1 MSIPYRT
8 QQAFK
13 RLGIGILA
21 FVLLVTAGVSCWFI
35 WVQRYIIYTADGT
48 ARLDFNLPPMSAGQV
63 ATPPEKTDVDI
74 RLDTDEPE
82 VGVTTELKHMVGYYV
97 EPSALGDLAEVK
109 RQIQALPGETP
120 VLIDMKS
127 AYDGFYYSSNVR
139 NSRSSRVDT
148 GKMDELIAWLKTQ
161 KVYTI
166 AKIPAFRFGAATMRD
181 FTAPGTDQ
189 IPDSVLHS
197 SGGYSYPDIQDGV
210 TYYWLHPAKQGT
222 VSYLTQVI
230 VELRNLGFDE
240 VVLEDFRFPAETES
254 IRVDGDRQKVLTDT
268 AELLIT
274 TCATETFAVSFVKTE
289 EFTNPEGRSRIYLTG
304 VDAAEIAAAAE
315 LSGVAD
321 TAVQLVFLTELHD
334 TRFDAYGVLRPLSGA
349 H

>member
-21 FVLLVTAGVSCWFI
+21 FVLLVVAGVSCWFI
-35 WVQRYIIYTADGT
+35 WAQRYVIYTADGE
-48 ARLDFNLPPMSAGQV
+48 ARLDFNLPPMATGQL
-63 ATPPEKTDVDI
+63 ATPPEKTDVTI
-74 RLDTDEPE
+74 RVDTNAPE
-82 VGVTTELKHMVGYYV
+82 VGVTTELKQMIGYYV
-97 EPSALGDLAEVK
+97 EPTALKDLDAVK
-109 RQIQALPGETP
+109 AQIQALPGDTP
-120 VLIDMKS
+120 VMIDMKS
-127 AYDGFYYSSNVR
+127 AYDGFYYSSAVR
-139 NSRSSRVDT
+139 ASRSSRVDT

-181 FTAPGTDQ
+181 FTTPGTDQ
-189 IPDSVLHS
+189 IPDSVFHS
-197 SGGYSYPDIQDGV
+197 SGGYSYPDIQDGI
-210 TYYWLHPAKQGT
+210 TYYWLHPARQGT
-222 VSYLTQVI
+222 ISYLTQVV

-240 VVLEDFRFPAETES
+240 VVLDDFCFPAETES
-254 IRVDGDRQKVLTDT
+254 IRTDGDRQTLLSDA

-274 TCATETFAVSFVKTE
+274 TCSTETFAVSFVKTE
-289 EFTNPEGRSRIYLTG
+289 EFTNPAGRSRIYKTG

-321 TAVQLVFLTELHD
+321 TAVNLVFLTELHD
-334 TRFDAYGVLRPLSGA
+334 TRFDAYSVLRPLSGA